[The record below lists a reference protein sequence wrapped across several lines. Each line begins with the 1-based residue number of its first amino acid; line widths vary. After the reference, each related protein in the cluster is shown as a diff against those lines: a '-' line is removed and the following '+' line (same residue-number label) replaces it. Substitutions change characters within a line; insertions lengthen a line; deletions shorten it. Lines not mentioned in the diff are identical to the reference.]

1 MIQRRRPPRADGV
14 RSAKD
19 AVGAALAFH
28 GIADAVRAE
37 RVLTEWSELVG
48 PRIAS
53 RTRPLCVDGRVLV
66 IEVATSAWLHE
77 LNLLKPQILAGLLER
92 VGQPRPFEELAFRLA
107 GRSRSV
113 PRRPAPRAASFG
125 PRRETP
131 IAPAT
136 GAARE
141 QIVRDVEK
149 IDDAELREL
158 VARVRIAN
166 DR

>member
-1 MIQRRRPPRADGV
+1 VISKRRRPPRADGV

-53 RTRPLCVDGRVLV
+53 RTRPLCVDGRALV

-92 VGQPRPFEELAFRLA
+92 VGQPRPFDEVSFRLA
-107 GRSRSV
+107 GRSRRQEV
-113 PRRPAPRAASFG
+113 PPRSRAAG
-125 PRRETP
+125 VRLPAKNQT
-131 IAPAT
+131 PAT

-141 QIVRDVEK
+141 QIVREVERVDDV
-149 IDDAELREL
+149 ELREL
-158 VARVRIAN
+158 IARVRIAN